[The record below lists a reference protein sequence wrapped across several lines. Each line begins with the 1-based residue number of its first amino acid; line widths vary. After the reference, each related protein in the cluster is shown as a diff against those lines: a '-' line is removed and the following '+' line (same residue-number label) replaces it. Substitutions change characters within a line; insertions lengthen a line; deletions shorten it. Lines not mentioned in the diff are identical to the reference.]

1 MVFDDTIVLGVK
13 RCLGWYKENT
23 VFKYHGLP
31 KNSSI
36 FWSFRNST
44 HQDLSFSSL
53 LSTYTFVCVF
63 FFQCNQTDLGFEQ
76 HYGFDVGK

>member
-44 HQDLSFSSL
+44 H
-53 LSTYTFVCVF
+53 
-63 FFQCNQTDLGFEQ
+63 
-76 HYGFDVGK
+76 